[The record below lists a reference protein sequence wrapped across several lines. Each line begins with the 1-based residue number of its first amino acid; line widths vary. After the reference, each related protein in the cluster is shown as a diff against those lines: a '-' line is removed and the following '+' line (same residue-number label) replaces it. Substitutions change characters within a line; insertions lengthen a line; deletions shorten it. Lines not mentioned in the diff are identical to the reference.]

1 MQEKRNKGL
10 FILLLLLLTSIVV
23 LLSFQLQD
31 EEKFE
36 QKDIFRV
43 EDLKAIDKVELRSA
57 HDTVQL
63 SFSGSRWMVNGV
75 EPADRDMVD
84 VLFATLLQAEAKRPV
99 AEGNN
104 DSLVQIIK
112 QSGVEVNLF
121 EQGEL
126 IKSFV
131 AGGNGKKSEAYFVNE
146 AAQAYVMHIPG
157 YRVYVSGV
165 FELTESDWRD
175 KYVFAFNWTNFK
187 NLAVR
192 FNQKPKDGFDV
203 KMVDG
208 YFGIDGIQADTTQLN
223 DFLDAVSLLTVD
235 QYTATDSLGDK
246 IPLMTI
252 AVSDVA
258 DRQYTLSIFE
268 RKEAGRTACLVNEK
282 QGAWIDNRKLARLIK
297 NRDFFQKRP

>member
-10 FILLLLLLTSIVV
+10 LILLTVLLAGIVVV
-23 LLSFQLQD
+23 LLTMQQS

-36 QKDIFRV
+36 QKDIFKV
-43 EDLKAIDKVELRSA
+43 ADLKAINKVELSSP

-63 SFSGSRWMVNGV
+63 SFSGNWWVVNGV

-99 AEGNN
+99 AEGRN
-104 DSLVQIIK
+104 DSLVQSI
-112 QSGVEVNLF
+112 QQTGVVVNLF

-131 AGGNGKKSEAYFVNE
+131 AGGNGKKSEAYFVNDSK
-146 AAQAYVMHIPG
+146 QAYVMHIPG

-187 NLAVR
+187 KLAVT
-192 FNQKPKDGFDV
+192 FNHKPKDGFDV
-203 KMVDG
+203 KMLDG
-208 YFGIDGIQADTTQLN
+208 YFGIDGIQTDTTRLN

-235 QYTATDSLGDK
+235 QYTSADSLGDK
-246 IPLMTI
+246 EPLMTI
-252 AVSDVA
+252 TVSDIA
-258 DRQYTLSIFE
+258 ERQYSLSIFE
-268 RKEAGRTACLVNEK
+268 MTEAGKTACLVNQK